1 MFKRYAYDGPGKR
14 TEGHR
19 AFEWAAL
26 MLWIP
31 LPHKAAFY

>member
-1 MFKRYAYDGPGKR
+1 MFNRYAYDGPGKR
-14 TEGHR
+14 REATE

-31 LPHKAAFY
+31 LPHKVVFY